1 MMTIGKASIKRLV
14 DIETFAMPLSIILPQ
29 ADLASLEP
37 HRDLLAPDH
46 IDFDAQAVLLTVQ
59 SHIVQVDGLTIL
71 VDTCVGEEKHRPL
84 RPVWHQRKQTG
95 YLERLAGL
103 VLRPEDIDMVMC
115 THLHPDHVGWNTRLS
130 NGKWVPTFPNA
141 KYVMGKVEFEHWH
154 ALAQT
159 QLDPPV
165 NQGSFADSVLPIIER
180 QQEQFVGVGDGLAA
194 GLSIIDLEGHTKG
207 QIGLDIDGG
216 TGTRAIICGD
226 AVHTPAQVLFPQWSS
241 AFCLDGAAAA
251 QTRQRLF
258 TCAAS
263 EDVVL
268 VPNHLRGEGMRIE
281 AKGHG
286 FMPRFCNC

>member
-1 MMTIGKASIKRLV
+1 MMTIGKATIQRVV
-14 DIETFAMPLSIILPQ
+14 DIETFAMPMAIILPQ
-29 ADLASLEP
+29 ADLAALEP
-37 HRDLLAPDH
+37 HRDLLAPTH

-71 VDTCVGEEKHRPL
+71 VDTCVGEDKHRPL
-84 RPVWHQRKQTG
+84 RPVWHQRTETG

-103 VLRPEDIDMVMC
+103 GLKPEDIDMVMC

-130 NGKWVPTFPNA
+130 NGRWVPTFPNA
-141 KYVMGKVEFEHWH
+141 KYVMGKAEFEHWNT
-154 ALAQT
+154 LAQT

-165 NQGSFADSVLPIIER
+165 NQGSFDDSVLPIIER
-180 QQEQFVGVGDGLAA
+180 QQEQFVDVGDGLAA

-268 VPNHLRGEGMRIE
+268 VPNHLRGDGMRIE
-281 AKGHG
+281 AKGSG